1 MLQTVMIADDSM
13 PLHTLIRAQFRAD
26 RLSFHSV
33 YDGADAVSL
42 AASLRP
48 DLILLDIEMPNMD
61 GFEAC
66 RRIKEDPATASI
78 PLLFL
83 SANSFA
89 ADRELALELGAFD
102 YIKKP
107 FRPDQ
112 LRARVRAR
120 LQALPVSTDGA
131 LVDPLTGLWNQ
142 AYFEVQLREQY
153 ALAQLGSRSLA
164 CILTEIDQLAVIN
177 FRFGPAVANQVVR
190 KIARLLSGECESD
203 TTLCCLTNRR
213 FASLIRSC
221 DRFDAARRA
230 EKMRTALQQK
240 LVLEGGLEMSITCS
254 FGICDNLITSATA
267 LSDRA
272 ADVLDRAANRGGNC
286 VAVARASA
294 VPLVRAS

>member
-13 PLHTLIRAQFRAD
+13 PLHTLIRAQFHAD
-26 RLSFHSV
+26 HLSFHSV
-33 YDGADAVSL
+33 YDGAAAVSL

-61 GFEAC
+61 GYEAC
-66 RRIKEDPATASI
+66 RRIKENPATASI

-89 ADRELALELGAFD
+89 ADRERALKLGAFD

-112 LRARVRAR
+112 LRSRVRSR
-120 LQALPVSTDGA
+120 LQALPVSTDGT

-142 AYFEVQLREQY
+142 AYFAVQLTEQY
-153 ALAQLGSRSLA
+153 AMTQLGSRSLA
-164 CILTEIDQLAVIN
+164 CVLSEIDQLAVIH

-190 KIARLLSGECESD
+190 KVARLLSGGCQSD
-203 TTLCCLTNRR
+203 TTLCCLPNRR
-213 FASLIRSC
+213 FASLIRNS
-221 DRFDAARRA
+221 DRFEAARRA
-230 EKMRTALQQK
+230 EKTRILLQQK
-240 LVLEGGLEMSITCS
+240 LVLQGGPEMSVTCS
-254 FGICDNLITSATA
+254 FGICDNLIASARA

-272 ADVLDRAANRGGNC
+272 ADVLDRAAKRGGNC
-286 VAVARASA
+286 VAVARAPA
-294 VPLVRAS
+294 VPIARAA

>member
-33 YDGADAVSL
+33 YDGEEAVSL

-48 DLILLDIEMPNMD
+48 DLILMDIEMPNMD

-66 RRIKEDPATASI
+66 RRIKVNPVTASI
-78 PLLFL
+78 PILFL

-89 ADRELALELGAFD
+89 ADRELAFDLGAFD

-107 FRPDQ
+107 FRPER
-112 LRARVRAR
+112 LRACVRSK
-120 LQALPVSTDGA
+120 LQAVPVSADGT
-131 LVDPLTGLWNQ
+131 LVDPLTGLWNH
-142 AYFEVQLREQY
+142 AYFEVQLTEQY

-164 CILTEIDQLAVIN
+164 CILTEIDQLGVIN

-190 KIARLLSGECESD
+190 KVARLLSGDCGGD
-203 TTLCCLTNRR
+203 TTLCCLPNHR
-213 FASLIRSC
+213 FASLIRNS
-221 DRFDAARRA
+221 DRFGATRRA
-230 EKMRTALQQK
+230 ERMKNILQQK
-240 LVLEGGLEMSITCS
+240 LVLEGAPEMNITCS
-254 FGICDNLITSATA
+254 FGICDNLIASAMA

-294 VPLVRAS
+294 VPLALAS